1 MYPVV
6 RLYMKLVITDF
17 FSGGLEGG
25 DSSLGRKAPGF
36 VIDSCPFGELLLDLV
51 VASW

>member
-1 MYPVV
+1 
-6 RLYMKLVITDF
+6 MKLVITDF
-17 FSGGLEGG
+17 QTGGLEGG
-25 DSSLGRKAPGF
+25 NSSLGSKAPGF

>member
-6 RLYMKLVITDF
+6 RLYMKLIITDF
-17 FSGGLEGG
+17 QTGGLEGG
-25 DSSLGRKAPGF
+25 DSSLGRESPGF
-36 VIDSCPFGELLLDLV
+36 VIDSCPFGELLLDFV

>member
-6 RLYMKLVITDF
+6 RLDMKLVITDF

-25 DSSLGRKAPGF
+25 NSSLGSKAPGF
-36 VIDSCPFGELLLDLV
+36 VIDSYPFGELLLDLV

>member
-6 RLYMKLVITDF
+6 RLDVKLVITDY

-25 DSSLGRKAPGF
+25 DSSLGRESPGF
-36 VIDSCPFGELLLDLV
+36 VIDSCPYGELLLDLV

>member
-1 MYPVV
+1 
-6 RLYMKLVITDF
+6 MKLVITDF

-25 DSSLGRKAPGF
+25 NSSLGSKAPGF